1 MWGRVNGCGSRVA
14 AQKCSNNV
22 SNMSWKSIHGSSD
35 GGGKRTHS
43 V

>member
-22 SNMSWKSIHGSSD
+22 SNMSWKSID